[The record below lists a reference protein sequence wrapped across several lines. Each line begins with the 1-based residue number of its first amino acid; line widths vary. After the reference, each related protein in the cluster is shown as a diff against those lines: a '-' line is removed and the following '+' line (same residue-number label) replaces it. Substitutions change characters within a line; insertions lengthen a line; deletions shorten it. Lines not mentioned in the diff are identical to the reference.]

1 MHITIFGGGV
11 AGAHLARELSD
22 DGFQITLVDPKDYFE
37 VPMAAPRALVKPE
50 FAQRSTMR
58 YADFLPGVKHVQAS
72 LTTLKPATEGK
83 APDAEIID
91 NGGTV
96 SLLPAGDLAVLC
108 TGTAYGNPVL
118 RADRGSQTDRITDF
132 SATHDQLKSAKSVL
146 IIGGGPIGVEIA
158 GEIIESLPGIKITI
172 AEMADRILAGTSAK
186 AAKIAADF
194 LTGHGVEILT
204 GAKLT
209 PDHGPD
215 GPAIQGPGIA
225 RGTDGGEIPY
235 DAIIWC
241 IGGRPNTGFM
251 AEHFADALNAE
262 GRIRVAPNL
271 LVAGQ
276 SGLMAIGDITDLDE
290 NKMAWHVAGAVK
302 TAARNIRTLAKGASA
317 DTLKSYKPKTGDP
330 SMVVTLGA
338 AGGVA
343 HLPLF
348 GVTTWSWLI
357 RNAKSAEMLVPK
369 FRKMLGVG
377 AG

>member
-1 MHITIFGGGV
+1 MDITIFGGGV

-22 DGFQITLVDPKDYFE
+22 DGFQITLVDPKEYFE
-37 VPMAAPRALVKPE
+37 VPMAAPRALVQPD
-50 FAQRSTMR
+50 FARQSTMR

-72 LTTLKPATEGK
+72 LKTLKPATSGN
-83 APDAEIID
+83 APIAEIVD
-91 NGGTV
+91 SAGMV
-96 SLLPAGDLAVLC
+96 SDLTAGDLAVLC

-118 RADRGSQTDRITDF
+118 RADRGSQTDRLADF
-132 SATHDQLKSAKSVL
+132 TSTHAQLKTAKSVL

-158 GEIIESLPGIKITI
+158 GEIIESMPGTKITI

-186 AAKIAADF
+186 AAKIAADY
-194 LTGHGVEILT
+194 LTRYGARILT
-204 GAKLT
+204 RSRLNA
-209 PDHGPD
+209 DHGPS
-215 GPAIQGPGIA
+215 GPAIQGPGVA
-225 RGTDGGEIPY
+225 RGDDGTEISY

-241 IGGRPNTGFM
+241 TGGRPNTGFM
-251 AEHFADALNAE
+251 AEHFADALNDQ
-262 GRIRVAPNL
+262 GRIRVDGNL

-302 TAARNIRTLAKGASA
+302 TAASNIRAKAKGASA
-317 DTLKSYKPKTGDP
+317 DALKSYKPKTGDP
-330 SMVVTLGA
+330 TMVVTLGA
-338 AGGVA
+338 QGGVA

-348 GVTTWSWLI
+348 GVTKWSWLI